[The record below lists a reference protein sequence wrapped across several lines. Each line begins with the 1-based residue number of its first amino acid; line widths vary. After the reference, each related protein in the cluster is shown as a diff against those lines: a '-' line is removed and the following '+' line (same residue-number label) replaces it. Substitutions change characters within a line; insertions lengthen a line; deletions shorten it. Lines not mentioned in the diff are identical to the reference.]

1 MRKFKISGRKF
12 EIDDICDKCYK
23 YQVLMFNEEKQYWV
37 CIGKCNTL
45 NNGKELAYDF
55 IEKEKETER
64 YNEEAKIKEQEYI
77 KKVNNTKIYCS
88 ECGEEL
94 NLEDKINLEDICHK
108 CILNYY

>member
-55 IEKEKETER
+55 IERE
-64 YNEEAKIKEQEYI
+64 EQEEIYNKEDEVKMQEHI
-77 KKVNNTKIYCS
+77 KKIDNTKIYCS

-94 NLEDKINLEDICHK
+94 NLVDKMYLDDICRK